1 MTYAAN
7 TSVSIENSRMEI
19 ERTLAR
25 YGAEE
30 FIYGA
35 KPDQA
40 VIQFRYAKRIIRFNL
55 PLKGWQSFKTSP
67 KGRSRRDGPAQEAWE
82 QDCRS
87 RFRALALV
95 LKAKLEAV
103 ESGITTFEEEFL
115 AHVLL
120 PNGQTVYEET
130 RAKIAT
136 AYESGK
142 VPMMLGFSENVVGS

>member
-1 MTYAAN
+1 MTYAAG
-7 TSVSIENSRMEI
+7 THVGPEASRMEI

-25 YGAEE
+25 YGATE

-35 KPDQA
+35 RPDQS
-40 VIQFRYAKRIIRFNL
+40 VIQFKYAKRVIRFNL
-55 PLKGWQSFKTSP
+55 PLKGWQNFKTTP
-67 KGRSRRDGPAQEAWE
+67 AGRSRRDGPAQEAWA
-82 QDCRS
+82 QDVRC

-130 RAKIAT
+130 RARIAT
-136 AYESGK
+136 AYETGK
-142 VPMMLGFSENVVGS
+142 VPMMLGFSDSK

>member
-7 TSVSIENSRMEI
+7 THVGPEQSRMEI

-25 YGAEE
+25 YGATE
-30 FIYGA
+30 FIYGSR
-35 KPDQA
+35 PEQS
-40 VIQFRYAKRIIRFNL
+40 VIQFKYAKRVIRFNL
-55 PLKGWQSFKTSP
+55 PLKGWQHFKTTPS
-67 KGRSRRDGPAQEAWE
+67 GRSRRDAPAQEAWA
-82 QDCRS
+82 QDVRS
-87 RFRALALV
+87 RFRALSLV

-130 RAKIAT
+130 RTRIQT
-136 AYESGK
+136 AYDTGK
-142 VPMMLGFSENVVGS
+142 VPMMLGFSEQK

>member
-1 MTYAAN
+1 MRYAN
-7 TSVSIENSRMEI
+7 KTTVSPERSKMEI

-25 YGAEE
+25 YGAVE

-35 KPDQA
+35 RPDQS
-40 VIQFRYAKRIIRFNL
+40 VIQFRYAKRVIRFNL
-55 PLKGWQSFKTSP
+55 PLKGWQSFKVTD
-67 KGRSRRDGPAQEAWE
+67 KGRSRRDGPAQVAWE
-82 QDCRS
+82 QDVRA

-130 RAKIAT
+130 RGRIAT
-136 AYESGK
+136 AYETGK
-142 VPMMLGFSENVVGS
+142 VPMMLGFSEAAK